1 MLGTHGLLTPHSEE
15 PACYF
20 NSTLESRKDVQSFVK
35 KLYAKNL
42 RMRQVRGQY
51 FFRTP
56 FELFAAIFE
65 GTRGDAARISRDLKN
80 FILQFPTWSNYLP
93 ELAFLETN
101 QKILLYFVSHPE
113 LIILS
118 GLCLVLLAV
127 MFKTRLKVYQMYQ
140 RSSLMSF
147 ELAGG
152 LSSASTSRIGVFL
165 FGDAISYC
173 VLDKSKAMC
182 PTPSVDSL
190 MEYVRSSNLSFKPQF
205 SKIEIE
211 IIETLLEHMGPY
223 SQLLL
228 NFAHFTQV
236 TAGKQHELQELVE
249 ILNAIRHNMS
259 EENRETING
268 RVLRIESL
276 GLEGIH
282 PSVKAELI
290 FGPKISSEI
299 LTRSSQVAVGYE
311 RPPGLKDKYSEGI
324 HSFNPPT
331 LDAIERFENFNFQN
345 GEKRGT
351 PETHETVH
359 RKHSFEVMNPIPEQA
374 EEHLP
379 NPPAHPAP
387 PQPLPFNSPK
397 NKRFSGTLKFVD
409 EKKEYGFFL
418 KDVDKT
424 DVFFHFSELKQAGIP
439 LQVLKD
445 NKGARV
451 TFAEVEYVGK
461 NNKKS
466 KKAIEIQLPL

>member
-1 MLGTHGLLTPHSEE
+1 MLGNHGLLTPHSDE

-42 RMRQVRGQY
+42 RMRQVRGQF

-80 FILQFPTWSNYLP
+80 FILQFPTWSALLP
-93 ELAFLETN
+93 ELAFLETH

-152 LSSASTSRIGVFL
+152 LPSASTSRIGVFL

-173 VLDKSKAMC
+173 VLDKSK
-182 PTPSVDSL
+182 TISSIPSVDEL
-190 MEYVRSSNLSFKPQF
+190 MEHLRNNNLSFNPQF
-205 SKIEIE
+205 SKIEVD
-211 IIETLLEHMGPY
+211 IIETLMEHMGPY

-228 NFAHFTQV
+228 NFAHFTQT
-236 TAGKQHELQELVE
+236 TAGKQNEVHELVN
-249 ILNAIRHNMS
+249 ILNAIRQNMS
-259 EENRETING
+259 QENREASNG

-276 GLEGIH
+276 GLEGLQ
-282 PSVKAELI
+282 PAVKAELI
-290 FGPKISSEI
+290 FGPKISNEI
-299 LTRSSQVAVGYE
+299 LTRSTHVAIGHE
-311 RPPGLKDKYSEGI
+311 RPPGLKEKYSEGAPTFI
-324 HSFNPPT
+324 IPT
-331 LDAIERFENFNFQN
+331 LDNFERVEMIMADNL
-345 GEKRGT
+345 EKRVT
-351 PETHETVH
+351 PETHESL
-359 RKHSFEVMNPIPEQA
+359 RKHSFDLMNPIPEQA

-379 NPPAHPAP
+379 HPPARP
-387 PQPLPFNSPK
+387 PQPPAFNSPA
-397 NKRFSGTLKFVD
+397 NKRYSGTLKFVN
-409 EKKEYGFFL
+409 EKEEYGFFL
-418 KDVDKT
+418 KDVDKS

-439 LQVLKD
+439 LQVLKE
-445 NKGARV
+445 NKGTRV
-451 TFAEVEYVGK
+451 TFAEIEYVGK

>member
-1 MLGTHGLLTPHSEE
+1 MLGNHGLLTPPSDE

-20 NSTLESRKDVQSFVK
+20 NSTLESRKDVRSFVK

-80 FILQFPTWSNYLP
+80 FIFQFPTWSTLLP
-93 ELAFLETN
+93 ELAFLETH

-127 MFKTRLKVYQMYQ
+127 MLKTRLKVYQMYQ

-147 ELAGG
+147 ELASG
-152 LSSASTSRIGVFL
+152 LASASTSRIGIFL

-173 VLDKSKAMC
+173 VLDKSKDNC
-182 PTPSVDSL
+182 SVPSVDSL
-190 MEYVRSSNLSFKPQF
+190 MEHVRSSNMSFKPQF
-205 SKIEIE
+205 SKIEID
-211 IIETLLEHMGPY
+211 IIETLMEHMGPF

-228 NFAHFTQV
+228 NFAHFTQT
-236 TAGKQHELQELVE
+236 TAGKQNEVYEMVG
-249 ILNAIRHNMS
+249 ILNAIRQNMS
-259 EENRETING
+259 EENRETANG

-276 GLEGIH
+276 GLEGLH
-282 PSVKAELI
+282 PMVKAELM

-299 LTRSSQVAVGYE
+299 LTRSSQVAVGHE
-311 RPPGLKDKYSEGI
+311 RPPGLKEKYSEGAP
-324 HSFNPPT
+324 SFNIPT
-331 LDAIERFENFNFQN
+331 LEAFERVEVILADNLD
-345 GEKRGT
+345 KRVT
-351 PETHETVH
+351 PETHETL
-359 RKHSFEVMNPIPEQA
+359 RKHSFDLMNPIPEQA

-379 NPPAHPAP
+379 NPPAHQ

-397 NKRFSGTLKFVD
+397 NKRYSGTLKFVN
-409 EKKEYGFFL
+409 EKEEYGFFL

-439 LQVLKD
+439 LQVLKE
-445 NKGARV
+445 NKGTRV
-451 TFAEVEYVGK
+451 TFAEIEYVGK